1 MGYTIQV
8 VFFLLAIGIYLT
20 IKQIRIFIAGKGDQL
35 GWDIKGLSVGIMGI
49 MIGLY
54 LIVKYL

>member
-1 MGYTIQV
+1 MNGLYATGG
-8 VFFLLAIGIYLT
+8 FLLAIGIYLT
-20 IKQIRIFIAGKGDQL
+20 IRQIRIFISGKGDRL
-35 GWDIKGLSVGIMGI
+35 GWDIKGLSVGIMAV